1 MEASDWMR
9 FMTKI
14 EIQENGCWIWKSHIG
29 QNGYGRFGFN
39 GKVYECHRL
48 ILEEKLGRPIH
59 KKLDTRHLCG
69 VRACCSPDHLEESTR
84 KENMAD
90 MKIHGTHL
98 CGEKRWNAKLTDNDI
113 RAIRQDIRPNPEIA
127 KSYGVCAKTISTI
140 KLHASWK
147 HIL

>member
-9 FMTKI
+9 FMSKI
-14 EIQENGCWIWKSHIG
+14 EIQDNGCWIWTGCIG

-39 GKVYECHRL
+39 GKKYECHRL

-69 VRACCSPDHLEESTR
+69 VKACCSPDHLVESTR

-90 MKIHGTHL
+90 MKIHETAQN
-98 CGEKRWNAKLTDNDI
+98 GEKHWNAKLTQNDI
-113 RAIRQDIRPNPEIA
+113 RAIRQDSRSQTEIA
-127 KSYGVCAKTISTI
+127 KSYGVSDRTISKI
-140 KLHASWK
+140 KLHAMWK